1 MQQRK
6 EYPQIY
12 ELGLGSLIGDFFE
25 NVRDVVGDVA
35 KKVAPIAPFLLPFIP
50 GLSSMQQL
58 GIGAGLN
65 LAAGQKPVD
74 VAKNLAI
81 QTALT
86 GIKAGFGNQTP
97 TPKVKL
103 PVAQGGGPNMPFL
116 SNMRADPSGIA
127 SAAKDSSSFFG
138 NFKDSTA
145 DFFTDGMGA
154 RLNPFS
160 DASKM
165 QLNSNYSGFSEK
177 DINSIMSDPLQY
189 ESLITKLGMP
199 MKERSFLGKYGP
211 AMAAAGVASLP
222 FLTKTPDMPEEEEY
236 EYVPNEYYYGNELAY
251 QLPDIVGPQGYIP
264 DVAMAANGG
273 EINGFAAGSGVKIEH
288 PNGRVR
294 EHPRRIGEISG
305 AGNGTSDD
313 IPAMLSDGEFVMTA
327 QAVRNAGGGSR
338 KEGAKRMYQMM
349 KNLEKGG
356 SVV

>member
-1 MQQRK
+1 MQQQK

-35 KKVAPIAPFLLPFIP
+35 KKVAPIAPYLLPFIP
-50 GLSSMQQL
+50 GLGPMAQL
-58 GIGAGLN
+58 GIGAGIN

-86 GIKAGFGNQTP
+86 GITGGFKNKAP
-97 TPKVKL
+97 TSKVTT
-103 PVAQGGGPNMPFL
+103 AQGGGENSPFL
-116 SNMRADPSGIA
+116 SNMRADATGIA
-127 SAAKDSSSFFG
+127 AVDNPSFFG

-160 DASKM
+160 EASKM
-165 QLNSNYSGFSEK
+165 NPKYQAFLDAGATDLDLLK
-177 DINSIMSDPLQY
+177 MGIN
-189 ESLITKLGMP
+189 
-199 MKERSFLGKYGP
+199 KERSFLGKYGP

-236 EYVPNEYYYGNELAY
+236 NYVPNEYYYGNELAY

>member
-1 MQQRK
+1 MQQQK

-35 KKVAPIAPFLLPFIP
+35 KKVAPIAPYLLPFIP
-50 GLSSMQQL
+50 GIGLPAQL
-58 GIGAGLN
+58 AIGAGLN

-86 GIKAGFGNQTP
+86 GIKGGFGNQTP
-97 TPKVKL
+97 TPKVT
-103 PVAQGGGPNMPFL
+103 VAQGGGPNMPFL

-127 SAAKDSSSFFG
+127 SAANNSPGFFG

-160 DASKM
+160 EASKM
-165 QLNSNYSGFSEK
+165 NPKYQAFLDAGATDLDLLK
-177 DINSIMSDPLQY
+177 MGIN
-189 ESLITKLGMP
+189 
-199 MKERSFLGKYGP
+199 KERSFLGKYGP

-264 DVAMAANGG
+264 DVTMAADGG

-305 AGNGTSDD
+305 AGTGTSDD

>member
-1 MQQRK
+1 MQQQK

-35 KKVAPIAPFLLPFIP
+35 KKVAPIAPYLLPFIP
-50 GLSSMQQL
+50 GIGPMAQL
-58 GIGAGLN
+58 GIGAGIN

-86 GIKAGFGNQTP
+86 GITGGFNKQG
-97 TPKVKL
+97 PKVTT
-103 PVAQGGGPNMPFL
+103 AQGGGENTPFL
-116 SNMRADPSGIA
+116 SQDLGAEGIGGVVPE
-127 SAAKDSSSFFG
+127 KSFFG

-154 RLNPFS
+154 RLNPGS
-160 DASKM
+160 DASKFNPKYQAFKEAGATDLDLLKM
-165 QLNSNYSGFSEK
+165 G
-177 DINSIMSDPLQY
+177 IN
-189 ESLITKLGMP
+189 
-199 MKERSFLGKYGP
+199 KERSFLGKYGP
-211 AMAAAGVASLP
+211 LMTAAGVASLP
-222 FLTKTPDMPEEEEY
+222 FLTKTPDAPEEEEY
-236 EYVPNEYYYGNELAY
+236 NYVPNEFYYGNELAY

-305 AGNGTSDD
+305 AGTGTSDD

>member
-1 MQQRK
+1 MQQQK

-35 KKVAPIAPFLLPFIP
+35 KKIAPIAPYLLPFIP
-50 GLSSMQQL
+50 GIGLPAQL
-58 GIGAGLN
+58 AIGAGIN

-86 GIKAGFGNQTP
+86 GIKGGFGNQTP
-97 TPKVKL
+97 KIGTT
-103 PVAQGGGPNMPFL
+103 ARGEGSMPFL
-116 SNMRADPSGIA
+116 SSDLGSEGIGGVIPE
-127 SAAKDSSSFFG
+127 KSFFG

-145 DFFTDGMGA
+145 DFFTDGKGA

-165 QLNSNYSGFSEK
+165 KLNSNYSGFSEQ
-177 DINSIMSDPLQY
+177 DINTIMSDPIKY
-189 ESLITKLGMP
+189 ESYITKLGMP

-211 AMAAAGVASLP
+211 ALSLAGVASLP

-236 EYVPNEYYYGNELAY
+236 NYVPNEYYYGNELAY

>member
-1 MQQRK
+1 MQQQK

-50 GLSSMQQL
+50 GIGPMAQL

-86 GIKAGFGNQTP
+86 GITGGFNKQV
-97 TPKVKL
+97 PKVTT
-103 PVAQGGGPNMPFL
+103 AQGGGENSPFL
-116 SNMRADPSGIA
+116 SNMRADATGIA
-127 SAAKDSSSFFG
+127 AVDNPSFFG

-160 DASKM
+160 EASKM
-165 QLNSNYSGFSEK
+165 NPKYQAFLDAGATDLDLLK
-177 DINSIMSDPLQY
+177 MGIN
-189 ESLITKLGMP
+189 
-199 MKERSFLGKYGP
+199 KERSFLGKYGP

>member
-1 MQQRK
+1 MQQQK

-50 GLSSMQQL
+50 GLGPMAQL

-86 GIKAGFGNQTP
+86 GITGGFKNKAP
-97 TPKVKL
+97 TPKVA
-103 PVAQGGGPNMPFL
+103 VAQGGGPNMPFL

-127 SAAKDSSSFFG
+127 SAAKDPSSFFG

-165 QLNSNYSGFSEK
+165 NPKYLEGLNAK
-177 DINSIMSDPLQY
+177 MSPAELFKAGISPD
-189 ESLITKLGMP
+189 
-199 MKERSFLGKYGP
+199 RSFLGRYGP

-264 DVAMAANGG
+264 DLAMAADGG
-273 EINGFAAGSGVKIEH
+273 EINGFAAGSGTKIEH
-288 PNGRVR
+288 SDGRVR

-305 AGNGTSDD
+305 AGTGTSDD

-327 QAVRNAGGGSR
+327 QSVRNAGGGSR
-338 KEGAKRMYQMM
+338 KEGAKKMYQMM
-349 KNLEKGG
+349 KSLEKGG
-356 SVV
+356 SLV

>member
-1 MQQRK
+1 MQQQK

-35 KKVAPIAPFLLPFIP
+35 KKIAPIAPYLLPFIP
-50 GLSSMQQL
+50 GLGPMAQL
-58 GIGAGLN
+58 GIGAGIN

-86 GIKAGFGNQTP
+86 GIKGGFGNQTP
-97 TPKVKL
+97 KIGTT
-103 PVAQGGGPNMPFL
+103 ARGEGSMPFL
-116 SNMRADPSGIA
+116 SQNLGAGGGGI
-127 SAAKDSSSFFG
+127 DNPSFFG

-160 DASKM
+160 EASKM
-165 QLNSNYSGFSEK
+165 NPKYTAFLEAGAS
-177 DINSIMSDPLQY
+177 PL
-189 ESLITKLGMP
+189 ELLKAGISP
-199 MKERSFLGKYGP
+199 ERSFLGKYGP

-236 EYVPNEYYYGNELAY
+236 NYVPNEYYYGNELAY

>member
-1 MQQRK
+1 MQQQK

-86 GIKAGFGNQTP
+86 GIKGGFGNQTP
-97 TPKVKL
+97 KIGTNAVGEGSRPFISQDLGAVGI
-103 PVAQGGGPNMPFL
+103 GGVVPE
-116 SNMRADPSGIA
+116 
-127 SAAKDSSSFFG
+127 KSFFG

-160 DASKM
+160 DASKFNPRYQAFLDAGATDLDLLKM
-165 QLNSNYSGFSEK
+165 G
-177 DINSIMSDPLQY
+177 IN
-189 ESLITKLGMP
+189 
-199 MKERSFLGKYGP
+199 KERSFLGKYGP